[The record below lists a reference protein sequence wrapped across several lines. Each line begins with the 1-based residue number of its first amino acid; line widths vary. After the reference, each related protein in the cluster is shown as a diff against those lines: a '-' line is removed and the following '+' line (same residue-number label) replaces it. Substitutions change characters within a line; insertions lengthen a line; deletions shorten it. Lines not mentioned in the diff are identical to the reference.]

1 MLYHKIAPLGKVI
14 LGMKV
19 NLRKTKK
26 LFSVRL
32 DDDSIRDI
40 KLLSVDTDKSVSD
53 LLAEAISDLVRKYG
67 RTEVSYRTVF
77 PESKSKK

>member
-1 MLYHKIAPLGKVI
+1 MKI
-14 LGMKV
+14 
-19 NLRKTKK
+19 NLQKSKK

-40 KLLSVDTDKSVSD
+40 KLLSVDRDKTVSD

-67 RTEVSYRTVF
+67 RTEVSYRTVT
-77 PESKSKK
+77 PKGKLKK

>member
-1 MLYHKIAPLGKVI
+1 MKI
-14 LGMKV
+14 
-19 NLRKTKK
+19 NLKTKK

-40 KLLSVDTDKSVSD
+40 KLLSVDADKSVSD

-67 RTEVSYRTVF
+67 RTEVSYRTF
-77 PESKSKK
+77 TPESKSKK

>member
-1 MLYHKIAPLGKVI
+1 MKI
-14 LGMKV
+14 
-19 NLRKTKK
+19 NLKKTKK

-32 DDDSIRDI
+32 NDDAIRDI

-53 LLAEAISDLVRKYG
+53 LLADAISDLVRKHG

>member
-1 MLYHKIAPLGKVI
+1 MAYDNTAVQEIGRIWMKI
-14 LGMKV
+14 
-19 NLRKTKK
+19 NLKNTKK

-40 KLLSVDTDKSVSD
+40 KLLSVDTDKPITA

-67 RTEVSYRTVF
+67 RTEVLYRTVI
-77 PESKSKK
+77 PEGKSKN

>member
-1 MLYHKIAPLGKVI
+1 MKI
-14 LGMKV
+14 
-19 NLRKTKK
+19 NLKAKK

-53 LLAEAISDLVRKYG
+53 LLAEAISDLVRKHG
-67 RTEVSYRTVF
+67 RTEVCYRTVI
-77 PESKSKK
+77 PQGKSKK